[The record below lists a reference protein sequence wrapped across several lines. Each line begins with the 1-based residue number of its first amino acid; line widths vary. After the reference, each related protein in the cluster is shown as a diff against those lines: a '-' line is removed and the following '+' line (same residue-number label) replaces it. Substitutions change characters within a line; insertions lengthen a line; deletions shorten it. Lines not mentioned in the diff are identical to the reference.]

1 MARAGAPAVGRHRQY
16 FEVRD
21 ALRQPGCPVCRL
33 ALGAVWRYLDALAY
47 ENVND
52 YTVREQLRRSWGFCN
67 RHAWQYLE
75 DVRDLLGTAI
85 IYRDLIRSNGPT
97 AGRPGGLTPR
107 AECPVCAVRDRT
119 ARHALETLVRY
130 RDDAEIAD
138 GLAASDG
145 LCAHHAARALSL
157 GARPLVSELVE
168 KWTGG
173 RNPVALAAGER
184 GFAGTRVG
192 WDWDPVPSAGLGALP
207 SGGDG
212 CRVCAALD
220 VSYACRE
227 ERDDALPCNAHLWAL
242 AGRDEGAAARVAR
255 GGLARAARRLAAPG
269 LPPRSSLVAVVL
281 DAVGVEPREENP
293 LAGLVCPACLEQRAV
308 ESSLVRTAVAEGQPL
323 CLPHARVALAR
334 SIGRRSMRTCL
345 PHARVAL
352 DGPEDGDRI
361 LAPTRDVWRQL
372 EAGLTAYVRSQ
383 DYRFRH
389 EPRGDEQRA
398 PRAAVRW
405 IAGEPGVR

>member
-1 MARAGAPAVGRHRQY
+1 MVRTGTQAAGRHRQY

-52 YTVREQLRRSWGFCN
+52 YTVREELRRSWGFCN

-85 IYRDLIRSNGPT
+85 IYRDLIRSNGPS

-107 AECPVCAVRDRT
+107 AECPVCAARDRT

-145 LCAHHAARALSL
+145 LCAHHVARALSL
-157 GARPLVSELVE
+157 GAGTLVAELVG
-168 KWTGG
+168 KWAGG
-173 RNPVALAAGER
+173 RNPVALAAGEQ

-192 WDWDPVPSAGLGALP
+192 WDWDARPTTPDVPPLP
-207 SGGDG
+207 AGDG

-220 VSYACRE
+220 VADACQE
-227 ERDDALPCNAHLWAL
+227 ERGDALPCNAHLWAL
-242 AGRDEGAAARVAR
+242 AGRDGEAAARAAR
-255 GGLARAARRLAAPG
+255 AGLERAARRLAERGWERRASLVDVVLETVG
-269 LPPRSSLVAVVL
+269 VAPPRGGAGP
-281 DAVGVEPREENP
+281 VGGGRGAAALRPARGSRAAGPR
-293 LAGLVCPACLEQRAV
+293 
-308 ESSLVRTAVAEGQPL
+308 
-323 CLPHARVALAR
+323 
-334 SIGRRSMRTCL
+334 GRR
-345 PHARVAL
+345 PAARP
-352 DGPEDGDRI
+352 DPGR
-361 LAPTRDVWRQL
+361 LA
-372 EAGLTAYVRSQ
+372 
-383 DYRFRH
+383 
-389 EPRGDEQRA
+389 
-398 PRAAVRW
+398 
-405 IAGEPGVR
+405 